1 MPTIKPRVNVT
12 LKPEDYAL
20 LSTLARQQ
28 KRSRADLL
36 RDLFETIRP
45 VLERVAVVS
54 EAAQRAQ
61 STAKQGLIESAE
73 RAEAELQPMVQK
85 ALGQFDLFLAEVQQ
99 QTEGRT
105 ESQPPEAAAAAAPT
119 PVPVITGV
127 RSRKPVDKSPGK
139 RVGKGGKRVVRKVS
153 KGGRR
158 ARS

>member
-73 RAEAELQPMVQK
+73 KAEAELQPMVQK

-99 QTEGRT
+99 QTEGRA
-105 ESQPPEAAAAAAPT
+105 ESQPPQAAAADRT

-139 RVGKGGKRVVRKVS
+139 RVGKGGRRQVSKVG

-158 ARS
+158 VKT